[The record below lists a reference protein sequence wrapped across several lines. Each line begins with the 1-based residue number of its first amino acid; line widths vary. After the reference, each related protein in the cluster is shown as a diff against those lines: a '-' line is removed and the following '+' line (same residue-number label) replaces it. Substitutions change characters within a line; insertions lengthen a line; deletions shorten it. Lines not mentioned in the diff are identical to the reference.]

1 MRAKF
6 APRLGSAQRLDPT
19 LAAMK
24 QANFFIA
31 VLLAV
36 VVAACSRPVAP
47 FSPAHVDQSVSQQS
61 RYPLAAEP
69 SLVGTY
75 SGRSKSGGATSMTT
89 SLSTESG
96 SIPSR
101 ERRHWLETMT
111 TSPRSRNTSRRWPSR
126 RRTRCR
132 ATVVV
137 LRQLES
143 INEPSPG
150 VYRHQ
155 SGARITGWLPQWLLG
170 SKREPD
176 SITKFLAA
184 HASTQK

>member
-1 MRAKF
+1 
-6 APRLGSAQRLDPT
+6 
-19 LAAMK
+19 MK

-31 VLLAV
+31 VVLAF

-47 FSPAHVDQSVSQQS
+47 FSSAHVDQSVSQQS

-75 SGRSKSGGATSMTT
+75 SGRSKSGGGYFYDHVLEYRVWLHPEQGAVP
-89 SLSTESG
+89 LAGDDDYFAAFAQYESALAFSQAHKG
-96 SIPSR
+96 AEP
-101 ERRHWLETMT
+101 
-111 TSPRSRNTSRRWPSR
+111 P
-126 RRTRCR
+126 
-132 ATVVV
+132 VV
-137 LRQLES
+137 LVRQLES

-150 VYRHQ
+150 VYQHQ
-155 SGARITGWLPQWLLG
+155 SGARITEWQPQWLPG